1 MNDCSDYYV
10 DGDPRVQSGQIPK
23 AGERC
28 RCQGNVRTYLMR
40 MLRVSQIALAGISI
54 LWPVASLSAQ
64 VTLQPEGLMAGDE
77 YRIVF
82 VSSQRID
89 GQSVEP
95 STYDGF
101 VQTLADEAPVVGG
114 WNLDW
119 RAMVGTVDTSIREH
133 TETDPQITQGVP
145 IYRIDGELFAP
156 NYDIL
161 WLETNNRPQPPFLAS
176 DLIPLNVNE
185 LGQQVTELAERE
197 REIHAWTVLLEDDQ
211 TNRTGV
217 VDAIPDLSFNLGS
230 RRKIFESHVYA
241 ISDVIVAV
249 PEPGSHATISVLMF
263 AVLGLFRRFV
273 PHKRYAV

>member
-1 MNDCSDYYV
+1 
-10 DGDPRVQSGQIPK
+10 
-23 AGERC
+23 
-28 RCQGNVRTYLMR
+28 MR
-40 MLRVSQIALAGISI
+40 MLRLSQIALAGISI
-54 LWPVASLSAQ
+54 LWPIASLTAQ

-95 STYDGF
+95 STYDSF

-145 IYRIDGELFAP
+145 IYRIDGELFFP
-156 NYDIL
+156 NYDL
-161 WLETNNRPQPPFLAS
+161 MWNDVGARPQPPFFPD
-176 DLIPLNVNE
+176 DLIPLNINE
-185 LGQQVTELAERE
+185 LGEEVTELSERE
-197 REIHAWTVLLEDDQ
+197 REIHAWTFLLEEE
-211 TNRTGV
+211 THGTGIV
-217 VDAIPDLSFNLGS
+217 GGLSDLAFNLGS
-230 RRKIFESHVYA
+230 RRRVFESHVYA

-249 PEPGSHATISVLMF
+249 PEPGNLAMMTTLILALLS
-263 AVLGLFRRFV
+263 FRVRN
-273 PHKRYAV
+273 KRRQSM

>member
-1 MNDCSDYYV
+1 
-10 DGDPRVQSGQIPK
+10 
-23 AGERC
+23 
-28 RCQGNVRTYLMR
+28 MR

-95 STYDGF
+95 STYDSF

-249 PEPGSHATISVLMF
+249 PEPGSLAMMSVPMF
-263 AVLGLFRRFV
+263 AMLPLRRRFV
-273 PHKRYAV
+273 SQRRCAV